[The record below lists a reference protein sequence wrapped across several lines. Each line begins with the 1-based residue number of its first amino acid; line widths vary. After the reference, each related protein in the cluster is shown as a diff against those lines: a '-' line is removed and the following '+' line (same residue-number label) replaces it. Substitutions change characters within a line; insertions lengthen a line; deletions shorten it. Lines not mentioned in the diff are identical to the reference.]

1 MPLRCPVSCADWQSD
16 GTKHNPVDS
25 NAARALVG
33 AGLAE
38 QDIIVIGAG
47 VIGAATALALRRE
60 GHGVLLIDREG
71 PAAGASFG
79 NAGAVVNESCAPTAM
94 PGVWKQALA
103 SIGDPLSPLSIRPS
117 YLPRAAPWL
126 IRFLLASRPGRVLS
140 IARDLH
146 ALSRHAASDW
156 RELTKGTELDRF
168 FHEGG
173 WLKVY
178 ETDAA
183 FNKTSA
189 ARELMDALGVGY
201 ELLTADDIRG
211 LEPALAPIFRHGIF
225 QKSSLRCDDT
235 AGLVRAM
242 VDLAVASGAAFRIAT
257 VARLEPRG
265 DRVRV
270 HCDSDTLDARRVV
283 LAAGARSREL
293 AAQVGHRL
301 PLDTERGYH
310 VMLPRGTEALL
321 SRPVLNG
328 ERSFVLSPMRAGLRM
343 TSQVEIAGVDAPP
356 NFARVRHL
364 LPEAKRMLPDLDARE
379 ESVWMGCRPSLPDS
393 LPVIG
398 PARDAQNVL
407 FAFGHQH
414 LGLTLAAVTAF
425 AVAAMVAGRE
435 PAVDLSPY
443 RPERF

>member
-1 MPLRCPVSCADWQSD
+1 MI
-16 GTKHNPVDS
+16 G
-25 NAARALVG
+25 ARLS
-33 AGLAE
+33 E

-47 VIGAATALALRRE
+47 VVGAATALALRRE
-60 GHGVLLIDREG
+60 GHGVLVIDREG
-71 PAAGASFG
+71 PAAGASSG

-117 YLPRAAPWL
+117 YLLRAAPWL
-126 IRFLLASRPGRVLS
+126 LRFLLASRQGRVAS
-140 IARDLH
+140 IARELH
-146 ALSRHAASDW
+146 ALSQHAASDW
-156 RELTKGTELDRF
+156 RKLTKGTALDGF
-168 FHEGG
+168 FHDGG

-178 ETDAA
+178 ETEAA
-183 FNKTSA
+183 FEKTAA
-189 ARELMDALGVGY
+189 ARKLMDALGVGY
-201 ELLTADDIRG
+201 ELLSADDIRN
-211 LEPALAPIFRHGIF
+211 LEPALAPIFHHGIF
-225 QKSSLRCDDT
+225 QKSSLRCDDP

-242 VDLAVASGAAFRIAT
+242 VDEAVSAGAAFRVAT
-257 VARLEPRG
+257 VTALEPQG
-265 DRVRV
+265 QRVRV
-270 HCDSDTLDARRVV
+270 RCGSETLGARRVV
-283 LAAGARSREL
+283 VAAGAWSRRL
-293 AAQVGHRL
+293 AAQVGHKV

-364 LPEAKRMLPDLDARE
+364 LPEARRMLPELDVRE

-398 PARDAQNVL
+398 PARNAPNVL

-425 AVAAMVAGRE
+425 AVAAVVAGRE